1 MLWTL
6 LTGSVGQTWTNL
18 TLTVACS
25 PDALELAGSG
35 KSAAL
40 LKSKLKELV
49 PGDVSLK
56 FIPGDIAAPVIDL
69 AAPVAPSRPR
79 PSSAPA
85 KPGEQPKAPKP
96 EPIKLNKDEFL
107 ADPLIQAAMGVF
119 RAQLIE
125 VRGPSEA

>member
-6 LTGSVGQTWTNL
+6 LTGSVGQSWTNL

-25 PDALELAGSG
+25 PDALELASSG
-35 KSAAL
+35 KSAVL
-40 LKSKLKELV
+40 LKSKLRELV

-56 FIPGDIAAPVIDL
+56 FVPGDIAAPVIDL

-79 PSSAPA
+79 PSSAPS
-85 KPGEQPKAPKP
+85 KPGEPKAPKP